1 MFNMPGKKG
10 PKFYWLPFSDQETRL
25 AQGRIFERGEKFK
38 DRYQWPAD
46 VEAAM
51 SEYDRRT
58 GIKHLRI
65 RGVKAVRFGATLKAL
80 GVNIL
85 KVATVRGAKMVLDWA
100 LRAA

>member
-1 MFNMPGKKG
+1 
-10 PKFYWLPFSDQETRL
+10 
-25 AQGRIFERGEKFK
+25 
-38 DRYQWPAD
+38 
-46 VEAAM
+46 M

-65 RGVKAVRFGATLKAL
+65 RGVEAVRFGATLKAL

-100 LRAA
+100 LRGA